1 MPDYYEQPAYLK
13 ELLEEPK
20 TETTTST
27 TFSSSTPDDTDAE
40 KRSFPQIPQRYIII
54 AIALLVILVL
64 AILLLSTRR
73 SGTGTTT
80 TTTGVDPNKTVIL
93 QWWGVFLSEDAVGPL
108 LDEYNSINPNVTI
121 EYADKWPLG
130 AYDDAVENYRSELNR
145 RIASTDVVETPD
157 IFMVNN
163 SWAKDYIDFSAAA
176 TSNVTDYNT
185 FATTFYPVVASDYAN
200 ATTQKV
206 FGVPLWLDTYAIL
219 YNQDQLNAASV
230 SSVPTDWTIFRN
242 LARTLTQ
249 KTGSTLTRGGF
260 AAGVASNVTYA
271 TAMFNLLMV
280 QNGVEITDASGL
292 PIFGSQTESKS
303 ALDFYKDFT
312 NNTNYT
318 WRSNAK
324 TDAVAFLEGDV
335 SMIFAPSYRYR
346 DLKTTNEDLSLGLDI
361 GVSQVPQLAGQSQP
375 LINWADYWGNMV
387 AAKRPNTA
395 YAWDFLNWITQPEQ
409 LRKLDTNIKAD
420 TAQFGILYPR
430 KDMASENLSDPDLKV
445 FAESLPFAQS
455 WQMVKGIEVNGIF
468 EELLDLS
475 SPTANNITQ
484 SQNDITPLVNSA
496 GTLTQ

>member
-20 TETTTST
+20 TETTVVNTNVPPSDD
-27 TFSSSTPDDTDAE
+27 DDTP
-40 KRSFPQIPQRYIII
+40 KRSLPKIPQRYIII
-54 AIALLVILVL
+54 VIALLIILVL
-64 AILLLSTRR
+64 LVVLLGTRR
-73 SGTGTTT
+73 TGGTTP
-80 TTTGVDPNKTVIL
+80 TTTGTDPNKTVIL
-93 QWWGVFLSEDAVGPL
+93 QWWGVYLSEDAVGPL

-121 EYADKWPLG
+121 QYADQWPIG
-130 AYDDAVENYRSELNR
+130 SYDDAVANYRSELNR

-163 SWAKDYIDFSAAA
+163 TWVKDYINYAQAA
-176 TSNVTDYNT
+176 TSNVTDYAT
-185 FATTFYPVVASDYAN
+185 FANTYYPVVASDFASS
-200 ATTQKV
+200 TTQKV

-219 YNQDQLNAASV
+219 YNKDQLNAASV
-230 SSVPTDWTIFRN
+230 STIPTDWTTFRN

-260 AAGVASNVTYA
+260 AAGIASNVTYA
-271 TAMFNLLMV
+271 TAMFNLLMI
-280 QNGVEITDASGL
+280 QNGVEITDANGL

-303 ALDFYKDFT
+303 ALDFYKDFAT
-312 NNTNYT
+312 SANYT
-318 WRSNAK
+318 WRSSAK
-324 TDAVAFLEGDV
+324 NDAVAFLEGDL

-361 GVSQVPQLAGQSQP
+361 GVAQVPQLVGQSQP

-387 AAKRPNTA
+387 SSKRPNAA

-409 LRKLDTNIKAD
+409 LRKLNDNIKTD

-430 KDMASENLSDPDLKV
+430 KDMAADNLADTDLKI

-455 WQMVKGIEVNGIF
+455 WQMVKGIEVNAAF
-468 EELLDLS
+468 EELLDLN
-475 SPTANNITQ
+475 SPSANNITQ
-484 SQNDITPLVNSA
+484 TQNDITPLVNSA